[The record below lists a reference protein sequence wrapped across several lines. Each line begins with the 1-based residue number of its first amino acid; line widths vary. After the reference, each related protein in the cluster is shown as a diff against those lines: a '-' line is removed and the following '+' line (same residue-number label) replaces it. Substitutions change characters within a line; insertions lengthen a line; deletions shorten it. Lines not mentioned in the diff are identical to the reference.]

1 MRTKAIEIINEG
13 EDVLVVNK
21 PAGIS
26 VTSDRT
32 GEEDIVGVL
41 SRQLESGSELRL
53 VHRLDKFASGVMIL
67 AKNRSM
73 QSELSSYFA
82 KRLVKKQYL
91 ALVSGYVSSSEG
103 VIDVPIS
110 RSRKDERVMCVDKR
124 RGKEALTR
132 WRLLADFG
140 GIAFLLV
147 EPVTGRTH
155 QIRVHL
161 AYEQMPLA
169 IDSLYGS
176 STALML
182 SDFKVNYRAKRDR
195 EEASLIDRLTLHA
208 YELRVPFGGGEVCY
222 RAKPDKKFSAAIK
235 MLAKHGP
242 MGGRAFVEEG
252 HLETILAGQQLIG

>member
-1 MRTKAIEIINEG
+1 MLKKEIEIIHEG
-13 EDVLVVNK
+13 DDFLVVNK

-26 VTSDRT
+26 VTADRT
-32 GEEDIVGVL
+32 GEEDIITVL
-41 SRQLESGSELRL
+41 SRQLEGPSALRL
-53 VHRLDKFASGVMIL
+53 VHRLDKFVSGVMIL

-82 KRLVKKQYL
+82 KRQVKKKYL

-103 VIDVPIS
+103 VIDVPIA
-110 RSRKDERVMCVDKR
+110 RSRRDGRMMCVDKR
-124 RGKEALTR
+124 GGKDAVTR

-140 GIAFLLV
+140 GIVFLLV

-169 IDSLYGS
+169 IDPLYS
-176 STALML
+176 SSKALML
-182 SDFKVNYRAKRDR
+182 SDFKVNYRSRRDR
-195 EEASLIDRLTLHA
+195 PESSLIDRLTLHA
-208 YELRVPFGGGEVCY
+208 YELQVPLGTELVSY
-222 RAKPDKKFSAAIK
+222 RAKPDRKFAAAIK

-242 MGGRAFVEEG
+242 MSEKAF
-252 HLETILAGQQLIG
+252 LENGLLEAILAGREL